1 MATMDKYQRCG
12 PWAPPGLAL
21 PTCPASHHATLHL
34 TLYTLVILSF
44 SQVLPQSCVPQG
56 SILQLPAQLS
66 LLQGR
71 NK

>member
-1 MATMDKYQRCG
+1 MDKYQRCG

-44 SQVLPQSCVPQG
+44 SQVLP
-56 SILQLPAQLS
+56 
-66 LLQGR
+66 
-71 NK
+71 